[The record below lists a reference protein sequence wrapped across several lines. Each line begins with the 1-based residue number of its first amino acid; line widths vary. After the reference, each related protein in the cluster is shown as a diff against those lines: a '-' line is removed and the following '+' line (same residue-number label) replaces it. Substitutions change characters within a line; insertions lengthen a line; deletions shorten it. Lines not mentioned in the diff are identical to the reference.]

1 MNYLSDDEDNTNV
14 NTEPTLEELYPEEEM
29 DEEMIAIIRKHA
41 CKEINNDYSYPIKDK
56 EKTNLEKDNEKTNL
70 EKDNEKTN
78 LEKDNEKTNLKKDK
92 LKKFKTLKEYIKEEE
107 EKQPKK
113 WSSSRADNKKKINDT
128 EKIIKRQFNPRLP
141 PFRTIEKKQEF
152 ESKINNLEEQFPN
165 LIT

>member
-56 EKTNLEKDNEKTNL
+56 EKTNLEKEKTNL
-70 EKDNEKTN
+70 EI
-78 LEKDNEKTNLKKDK
+78 EKTNLKKDK

>member
-14 NTEPTLEELYPEEEM
+14 NTEPTLEELYPEEEI

-56 EKTNLEKDNEKTNL
+56 EKTNLEI
-70 EKDNEKTN
+70 
-78 LEKDNEKTNLKKDK
+78 EKTNLKKDK

>member
-56 EKTNLEKDNEKTNL
+56 
-70 EKDNEKTN
+70 EKTN

-152 ESKINNLEEQFPN
+152 ESKINNLEEQFHN

>member
-70 EKDNEKTN
+70 EI
-78 LEKDNEKTNLKKDK
+78 EKTNLKKDK

-107 EKQPKK
+107 DKQPKK

>member
-41 CKEINNDYSYPIKDK
+41 CKEVNNDFSYQIIEKNK
-56 EKTNLEKDNEKTNL
+56 EKTNLEIEKP
-70 EKDNEKTN
+70 
-78 LEKDNEKTNLKKDK
+78 NLKKDK
-92 LKKFKTLKEYIKEEE
+92 LKKIKTLKEYIKEEE
-107 EKQPKK
+107 DKQPKK

-152 ESKINNLEEQFPN
+152 EFKINNLEEQFPN

>member
-14 NTEPTLEELYPEEEM
+14 NTEPTFEELYPEEEM

-41 CKEINNDYSYPIKDK
+41 CKEVNNDFSYQVIEKNK
-56 EKTNLEKDNEKTNL
+56 EKPNLEK
-70 EKDNEKTN
+70 
-78 LEKDNEKTNLKKDK
+78 EKTNLKKK
-92 LKKFKTLKEYIKEEE
+92 VKTLKEYIKEEE
-107 EKQPKK
+107 DKQPKK

-141 PFRTIEKKQEF
+141 PFRTIEKKQDF

>member
-41 CKEINNDYSYPIKDK
+41 CKEVNNDFSYQVIEKNK
-56 EKTNLEKDNEKTNL
+56 EKTNLEI
-70 EKDNEKTN
+70 
-78 LEKDNEKTNLKKDK
+78 EKTNLKKDK
-92 LKKFKTLKEYIKEEE
+92 LKKIKTLKEYIKEEE
-107 EKQPKK
+107 DKQPKK

-141 PFRTIEKKQEF
+141 PFRAIEKKQEF
-152 ESKINNLEEQFPN
+152 ETKINNLEKEFPN

>member
-56 EKTNLEKDNEKTNL
+56 EKTNLDKEKP
-70 EKDNEKTN
+70 
-78 LEKDNEKTNLKKDK
+78 NLKKDK
-92 LKKFKTLKEYIKEEE
+92 LKKIKTLKEYIKEEE
-107 EKQPKK
+107 DKQPKK

>member
-14 NTEPTLEELYPEEEM
+14 NTEPTLEELYPEEEI

-56 EKTNLEKDNEKTNL
+56 EKTNLDKEKP
-70 EKDNEKTN
+70 
-78 LEKDNEKTNLKKDK
+78 NLKKDK
-92 LKKFKTLKEYIKEEE
+92 LKKIKTLKEYIKEEE
-107 EKQPKK
+107 DKQPKK

>member
-56 EKTNLEKDNEKTNL
+56 EKTNLEIEKP
-70 EKDNEKTN
+70 
-78 LEKDNEKTNLKKDK
+78 NLKKDK
-92 LKKFKTLKEYIKEEE
+92 LKKNKTLKEYIKEEE
-107 EKQPKK
+107 DKQPKK